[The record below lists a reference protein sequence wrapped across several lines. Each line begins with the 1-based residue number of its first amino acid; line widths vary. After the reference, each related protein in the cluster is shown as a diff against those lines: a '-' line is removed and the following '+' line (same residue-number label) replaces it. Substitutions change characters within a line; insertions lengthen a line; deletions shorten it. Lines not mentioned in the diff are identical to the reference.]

1 MSFNIKNQVTIQS
14 AKRKVRR
21 ELIRKSILE
30 SRLSKK
36 SIRLISEEVV
46 GTEIQG
52 VVKDALYRINSIDPI
67 DIGKSII
74 QVLNYP
80 PSPSAVGKVFALKK
94 VIDRYGEDHPVVVA
108 VTNAAERLA
117 DLESDSTPGE
127 TPEEEVNFIPSMPHS
142 VVLGGADDE
151 EEIPEEFPP
160 EFPPDVPP
168 QAAPVVIRYNNDAF
182 KDLVGLTVTLDESQ
196 AMAIEAIANRTSDPE
211 YVDINTD
218 GQADAIRGIKFI
230 LDSLSLPGT
239 NILEPDPYDS
249 DLFGEKTAES
259 VRSFQRYIGFTGVE
273 VDGIVGKNTASAL
286 LGKDPATWRQTSLS
300 RRDIPVAWGDEPR
313 ETVTGEIP
321 PDSDVFY
328 LDEDR
333 LYEYQKIDGRWHSRR
348 SGDTDWND
356 ISENQAAV
364 ASLESPGVLTL
375 KPGPGAQDDP
385 ALRLGPDG
393 LPPRLTSGRYPVDNI
408 RLVERHLDDAGVTN
422 TYARIAILSVMAK
435 ESSLVPKRERCYN
448 NTSNSR
454 IRNIFGARV
463 RMFDEE
469 ELTELK
475 SSCRNFF
482 NHVYGPRFYGPNHD
496 PGYTR
501 GSWADHT
508 DANDGYDYRGRG
520 FNQITFKSNY
530 REKGELAG
538 VDLVG
543 NPDLMLDPDI
553 AGRVGVAFLVDGAK
567 KRMGGQLPEFYS
579 QEEANRVFA
588 RVNAGWNKRSVG
600 ALTRATTNT
609 NEASRRFEIA

>member
-1 MSFNIKNQVTIQS
+1 M
-14 AKRKVRR
+14 
-21 ELIRKSILE
+21 
-30 SRLSKK
+30 
-36 SIRLISEEVV
+36 
-46 GTEIQG
+46 
-52 VVKDALYRINSIDPI
+52 YRINSIDPI

-80 PSPSAVGKVFALKK
+80 PSPTVVGRVFALQK

-117 DLESDSTPGE
+117 DLESDPAPDE
-127 TPEEEVNFIPSMPHS
+127 TPEEEVDLLQSTPHS
-142 VVLGGADDE
+142 VVYGPASGE
-151 EEIPEEFPP
+151 EEVPEEL
-160 EFPPDVPP
+160 PPDIPP
-168 QAAPVVIRYNNDAF
+168 RIVPVVIRYNNPAF
-182 KDLVGLTVTLDESQ
+182 KDLVGLTVTLDELQ
-196 AMAIEAIANRTSDPE
+196 ALAIEAIANRTSEVD
-211 YVDINTD
+211 YVDIKTE
-218 GQADAIRGIKFI
+218 GQADAISGIKFI
-230 LDSLSLPGT
+230 LNSLSLPGT
-239 NILEPDPYDS
+239 NISEPDPINS
-249 DLFGEKTAES
+249 GLFGEKTAES
-259 VRSFQRYIGFTGVE
+259 VRTFQRYVGFTGRNI
-273 VDGIVGKNTASAL
+273 DGIVGKNTAGAL
-286 LGKDPATWRQTSLS
+286 LGKDPATWRQTSAS

-313 ETVTGEIP
+313 EIITGEIP

-328 LDEDR
+328 LSEDR
-333 LYEYQKIDGRWHSRR
+333 LYEYQKIDSRWHSRR
-348 SGDTDWND
+348 SGDTDWVD
-356 ISENQAAV
+356 ISDNQRAV
-364 ASLESPGVLTL
+364 ASLEAPNALTL
-375 KPGPGAQDDP
+375 KPGPGDQIDP
-385 ALRLGPDG
+385 VLRLGDDG

-408 RLVERHLDDAGVTN
+408 RLVERHLDEAGVTN

-435 ESSLVPKRERCYN
+435 ESSLVPKRERCYD

-501 GSWADHT
+501 GAWADHT
-508 DANDGYDYRGRG
+508 DVNDGYNYRGRG

-530 REKGELAG
+530 REKGEAAG
-538 VDLVG
+538 VDLVS

-553 AGRVGVAFLVDGAK
+553 AGRVGVAFLVGGAK
-567 KRMGGQLPEFYS
+567 KRMGGQIPEFYS

-609 NEASRRFEIA
+609 NEASRRFEIV